1 MFVKHALKILTVLG
15 LFISTV
21 KAEDPLNATVSMP
34 TKYRSFIESNCIE
47 CHNADTRE
55 GQLQLDDVSFLI
67 DSVESA
73 ERWQNI
79 LNQINSGEMP
89 PEDAVQ
95 PDKVAKAEFVDVL
108 ANTLV
113 QARAALSDTGG
124 KIVMRRLNRREYKNT
139 IRDLLGFELDVSDL
153 PLDRGMGGFDTA
165 GGSLFMSSDQ
175 FEQYIEL
182 GRRALDEA
190 FARSAIR
197 PKEEAQRRHSERR
210 EVEELTKRIVRGTY
224 NQYYLGGFKMGNA
237 WRASDRSRP
246 PSEFGLAD
254 ETEVEYRLDAFKKY
268 GPSFAAYLAN
278 PLSDTGALLTSYS
291 VNEVVIALPPDTPS
305 DWDKTKRDPVPPGD
319 YQLQVRIGAI
329 APAAD
334 ERIFVEMGTRT
345 ENVEFAYLRSF
356 EITGTVA
363 QPQILKVL
371 VSVAA
376 EGPRSFVFREKRPQ
390 IPGDKVF
397 LEAIART
404 GVIPDPKLWVDW
416 VEWDGPLPTP
426 TGKDKLHQLLIEN
439 QNGSSESE
447 QARTIIEQF
456 TTRAFRDRKPGADFV
471 DRLAGIF
478 AAQRESGRSFED
490 SLKESLSV
498 VLASPG
504 FLYLSEPSVET
515 GSREL
520 SPQELASRLSY
531 FLWSAPPDEQLLAV
545 ARSGELQ
552 KPRVLSEQVDRML
565 ADERTR
571 EFVIGFTHQW
581 LGMDRLDFFQFNP
594 ELYPDFDESTKAAA
608 KQEVFETVE
617 HLLRNRGS
625 LRSLLKSDFVFVNG
639 LLADFYAMEGVVGDE
654 FRRVSLPTDSPR
666 GGLLGMAA
674 ILAMGSNGEV
684 TSPVERGAWVLRKLL
699 NKPPPPA
706 PPNIPQIS
714 RLQAELLTTRQRL
727 LAHQGEPQCASC
739 HRKIDPIGLG
749 LENFNAVG
757 KWRTEDSYEKSG
769 VGKKSWSIDPA
780 GAFYNGPPFQDFFEL
795 RDLIAACSDDFSRGF
810 SAALIE
816 YGLGR
821 QYGFSDEDLRTRIV
835 EYASKSDFALPDFIH
850 ALVASQEFQRK

>member
-1 MFVKHALKILTVLG
+1 MFLKHALIILAVLG
-15 LFISTV
+15 LFIST
-21 KAEDPLNATVSMP
+21 AWADDSLSATVSMP
-34 TKYRSFIESNCIE
+34 TKYRSFFESNCIE
-47 CHNADTRE
+47 CHNAETRE
-55 GQLQLDDVSFLI
+55 GQLQLDDVSFVL
-67 DSVESA
+67 DSVENA
-73 ERWQNI
+73 ERWQKI
-79 LNQINSGEMP
+79 LNQINSGDMP

-95 PDKVAKAEFVDVL
+95 PDEVAKAEFLDVL

-113 QARAALSDTGG
+113 RARGALSDTGG
-124 KIVMRRLNRREYKNT
+124 EIVMRRLNRREYKNT

-153 PLDRGMGGFDTA
+153 PVDRGVGGFDTA
-165 GGSLFMSSDQ
+165 GVSLFMSSDQ
-175 FEQYIEL
+175 FDQYIAL

-190 FARSAIR
+190 FARSAIT
-197 PKEEAQRRHSERR
+197 PTEEAQRRHSEHR
-210 EVEELTKRIVRGTY
+210 EVEELTKRVVRGTY

-237 WRASDRSRP
+237 WRASDRSKP

-254 ETEVEYRLDAFKKY
+254 ETEVDYRLDAFKKY

-291 VNEVVIALPPDTPS
+291 VTEAVIALPPDTPS
-305 DWDKTKRDPVPPGD
+305 DWDKSKRDPVASGN
-319 YQLQVRIGAI
+319 YLLKMRIGVI
-329 APAAD
+329 APAES
-334 ERIFVEMGTRT
+334 ERIFVEMGTRAP
-345 ENVEFAYLRSF
+345 NVEFSYLRSF

-363 QPQILKVL
+363 QPQILEVL
-371 VSVAA
+371 VSITAD
-376 EGPRSFVFREKRPQ
+376 GPRSFVFREKRPQ
-390 IPGDKVF
+390 LPGDKVF

-426 TGKDKLHQLLIEN
+426 TDKDQVHQLLIEN
-439 QNGSSESE
+439 RGGSAESD

-456 TTRAFRDRKPGADFV
+456 ATRAFRDRKPDTDFV
-471 DRLAGIF
+471 DRLVAIF
-478 AAQRESGRSFED
+478 EAHRRAGRSFED
-490 SLKESLSV
+490 SLKESLCV

-504 FLYLSEPSVET
+504 FLYLSEPSAET
-515 GSREL
+515 ESRQL
-520 SPQELASRLSY
+520 RPHELAARLSY
-531 FLWSAPPDEQLLAV
+531 FLWSAPPDEQLLAL

-552 KPRVLSEQVDRML
+552 KPTALSEQVDRML
-565 ADERTR
+565 ADERAR

-608 KQEVFETVE
+608 KQEVFQTVE
-617 HLLRNRGS
+617 HLLRNQGS
-625 LRSLLKSDFVFVNG
+625 LHALLKSDFVVVNG
-639 LLADFYAMEGVVGDE
+639 LLADFYDIEGVAGDE
-654 FRRVSLPTDSPR
+654 FRRVSLPPNSPR

-699 NKPPPPA
+699 NNPPPPA

-714 RLQAELLTTRQRL
+714 RLQGELLTTRQRL
-727 LAHQGEPQCASC
+727 RAHQEEPQCAAC

-769 VGKKSWSIDPA
+769 VGKKSWPIEPA
-780 GAFYNGPPFQDFFEL
+780 GAFYNGPPFQDFFEM
-795 RDLIAACSDDFSRGF
+795 RDLIAARSDDFSRGF
-810 SAALIE
+810 TAALIE
-816 YGLGR
+816 YALGR
-821 QYGFSDEDLRTRIV
+821 QYGFSDDDLRTRIM
-835 EYASKSDFALPDFIH
+835 EYASNSDFALPDFIH
-850 ALVASQEFQRK
+850 ALVASKEFQRK